1 MKSKSNSSIYNL
13 LAISDNN
20 QPLFGRY
27 CKTKKEARL
36 AVINHG
42 DILRVNHV
50 VYNNKVYN
58 MKRVYLWT

>member
-1 MKSKSNSSIYNL
+1 MKSKPNKSIYNL
-13 LAISDNN
+13 LAIGDNN

-50 VYNNKVYN
+50 VFKERVYN
-58 MKRVYLWT
+58 MKEVFKL